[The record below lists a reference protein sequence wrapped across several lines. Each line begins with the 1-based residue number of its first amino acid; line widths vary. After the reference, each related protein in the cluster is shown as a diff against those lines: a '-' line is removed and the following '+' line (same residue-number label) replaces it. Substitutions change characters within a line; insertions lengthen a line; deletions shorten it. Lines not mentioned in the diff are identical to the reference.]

1 MVGDSARVSL
11 VRSLVECVL
20 GCGHEFMHEHEHGNN
35 ACHLGLLKDGAVIVE
50 VTEKS
55 VETSRCGVE
64 TLI

>member
-1 MVGDSARVSL
+1 MVGDLSKGVASTEPGRMCARV
-11 VRSLVECVL
+11 C
-20 GCGHEFMHEHEHGNN
+20 HEFMHEHEHGNN
-35 ACHLGLLKDGAVIVE
+35 ACHLGLLRDGAVIVE